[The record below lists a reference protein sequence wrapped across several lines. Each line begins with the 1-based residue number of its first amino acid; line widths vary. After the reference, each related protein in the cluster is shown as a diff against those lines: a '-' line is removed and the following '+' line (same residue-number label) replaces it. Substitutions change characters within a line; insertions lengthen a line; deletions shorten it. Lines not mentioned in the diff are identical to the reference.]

1 MSKQHRHVVG
11 VDVSKKK
18 LDVTLLKAEG
28 GKRRKRVSNTTRGIV
43 SLAEWI
49 QKQVKGAA
57 VHVCMESTSVYWEE
71 LAETLVEGSYT
82 VSVVNPL
89 RIKGYAISQ
98 LRRSKTD
105 PIDGD
110 VIADFCQTQ
119 KPDAW
124 TPPTAQQKK
133 LRALVRHLEALK
145 KSRIQQQN
153 RLETCRDKD
162 VRSSLE
168 TIITALEAAMKQVQA
183 QIDEL
188 IDQDPDLK
196 EKKELLVSIKG
207 IGSITAIR
215 ILAEMFDLDQY
226 DNAKAAAADVGV
238 TTSHY
243 RSGSSVRRRPRISRM
258 GKAAVRAALY
268 FPAISA
274 IQFNPL
280 VRKLAQ
286 RLKARGKH
294 RAAIR
299 VAAMRK
305 LIHLAFGVLKH
316 KKPFDPA
323 YTA

>member
-1 MSKQHRHVVG
+1 MSEQNRHVVG
-11 VDVSKKK
+11 IDVSKKK

-28 GKRRKRVSNTTRGIV
+28 GKRRKKIANNTAGIAA
-43 SLAEWI
+43 LDEWL
-49 QKQVKGAA
+49 QKQVQGD
-57 VHVCMESTSVYWEE
+57 VHICMESTSVYWEE
-71 LAETLVEGSYT
+71 LAETMAEKAYT

-119 KPDAW
+119 KPTAW

-145 KSRIQQQN
+145 KGYRQQHN
-153 RLETCRDKD
+153 RLETCRDED
-162 VRSSLE
+162 VRGSLA
-168 TIITALEAAMKQVQA
+168 TILAAIEAEIQQVQE
-183 QIDEL
+183 QIEQL

-196 EKKELLVSIKG
+196 EKRNLLVSIKG
-207 IGSITAIR
+207 IGETTANL
-215 ILAEMFDLDQY
+215 ILAEMYDLDQY

-243 RSGSSVRRRPRISRM
+243 RSGSSVNRRPRISRL
-258 GKAAVRAALY
+258 GKATVRSALY

-274 IQFNPL
+274 IQYNPL

-294 RAAIR
+294 KAAIR

-316 KKPFDPA
+316 RMPFDPA
-323 YTA
+323 YAS